1 MSRQIIWSPSS
12 ENDFAEILAYLK
24 RKWDNKVA
32 IQFISKTDLLLNQ
45 IAQNP
50 TLFPVIHTHLK
61 IQKNV

>member
-32 IQFISKTDLLLNQ
+32 IQFISKTDLLLKQ
-45 IAQNP
+45 IAKNP
-50 TLFPVIHTHLK
+50 TRSLGIIYFAMH
-61 IQKNV
+61 